1 MAKIKVGI
9 NGFGRI
15 GRTFFRQSWE
25 NDEIEVVAINSR
37 GELDQYTHLVKH
49 DSVYGEWDRN
59 VEVDGDNLIV
69 NGSKIR
75 YSQVETPEDCKWDE
89 VDVDLVVESTG
100 VFTKKE
106 DAEKHLAGGAKRVLV
121 TAPAKGD
128 VKTLVYGVNHE
139 EWTQDDKVVS
149 TASCTTNCLVPIVR
163 VLQDSFGIESGFMT
177 TVHSYTNN
185 QNTHDGPHKKDLR
198 RARMAAENIVPT
210 TTGATDA
217 TEKVVKEVEGKLQG
231 MAMRVPTEIVSVLDF
246 TAKLSEETTAEE
258 VNKVLKEAADGK
270 LKDVLTCS
278 SEPLVSRDYIA
289 NPYASIV
296 DTEFT
301 EVKGDLLKV
310 VSWYDNEW
318 GYVAQL
324 VRLINYLTT
333 K

>member
-185 QNTHDGPHKKDLR
+185 QIL
-198 RARMAAENIVPT
+198 
-210 TTGATDA
+210 
-217 TEKVVKEVEGKLQG
+217 
-231 MAMRVPTEIVSVLDF
+231 
-246 TAKLSEETTAEE
+246 
-258 VNKVLKEAADGK
+258 
-270 LKDVLTCS
+270 
-278 SEPLVSRDYIA
+278 
-289 NPYASIV
+289 
-296 DTEFT
+296 
-301 EVKGDLLKV
+301 
-310 VSWYDNEW
+310 
-318 GYVAQL
+318 
-324 VRLINYLTT
+324 
-333 K
+333 